1 MEEKQEKTDT
11 NTTRYDLYL
20 KLVPILAKCG
30 RYGPLLA
37 MCLVVIL
44 EISTMF

>member
-1 MEEKQEKTDT
+1 MEEKPEKTDT

-20 KLVPILAKCG
+20 KLVPTLAKCG
-30 RYGPLLA
+30 KYGPLLA
-37 MCLVVIL
+37 MLVVVIL